1 VDMAAILAEMQAM
14 RAEMNDMRQSG
25 AGAAVGVA
33 HLLVEML
40 LLVQM
45 MKEEV

>member
-1 VDMAAILAEMQAM
+1 MAAILAEMQAM
-14 RAEMNDMRQSG
+14 RAEMNDML
-25 AGAAVGVA
+25 VWVLLLVP

-45 MKEEV
+45 MKKEV